1 MLEGLLN
8 ETRLKIGGAQGI
20 RSDLS
25 RRSILGL
32 GYALPRRVTIRIA
45 ITASKVIS

>member
-20 RSDLS
+20 RGYLS
-25 RRSILGL
+25 RWSILGL
-32 GYALPRRVTIRIA
+32 GYALPRRITIRVT